1 MSASVTSGG
10 ETMALAAAVIIIR
23 HDCYGG
29 SVDRSKS
36 AAGRGREIKMD
47 QKPLM
52 RDGRPGL

>member
-1 MSASVTSGG
+1 
-10 ETMALAAAVIIIR
+10 MALAAAVIILR

-36 AAGRGREIKMD
+36 AAGRGREIKMGP
-47 QKPLM
+47 KPLM